1 MPSEIE
7 LGGGRIGRKQLN
19 FTVGTSGGNLLAVT
33 SDGGN
38 STQAPTGIINVTYIS
53 FVNIANFAA
62 PGSPDGTALA
72 TNDLVAVV
80 AQTAATENG
89 IYGTTSGGALVRTAH
104 VLAPGT
110 LIAAASG
117 TQFANSV
124 WIIRNT
130 TTPVLGTDNVV
141 IRPLNV
147 VGLDVNTTNV
157 TTPYVWDLIQGTG
170 ILVTAAGVNAIRNNI
185 TFTNTGVISVNGIT
199 STAAVTIAA
208 GTGIGIATVGS
219 TVTASNTGV
228 LSVTGE
234 AGGIGVSAATGAVT
248 FTNLG
253 VKKITADG
261 GDLTGNLTLTAAGGL
276 NINRSGQNIEFEQT
290 AAGGGATDIQDFV
303 SSGTW
308 TKPAGAKLVQVLC
321 IGAGAGGGSG
331 ARGAAGGYHSGGGGG
346 GAGQRLLMRLLASD
360 CGTTESVTIGA
371 GGTGG
376 TARTTDGTGNDGAAG
391 GNTTFGGLLTALGGD
406 YGRGGITSSAGTAI
420 GGVSRENWYLFVSIG
435 GSQGSSGASDAA
447 GTAAVASLAQ
457 RSTAGG
463 GGGTISST
471 GAERAGSAAGAVT
484 TPAGGTINSAG
495 TAGASAGAAGG
506 NGSSSNVHTTASGGG
521 GGYCGDAAGTVAGG
535 AGGNGGAQYGSGGGG
550 GGSSV
555 TGANSGAGGNGGDGF
570 VRIITYCG

>member
-19 FTVGTSGGNLLAVT
+19 FTVGTGGGNLLAIT

-80 AQTAATENG
+80 AQTTATENG

-157 TTPYVWDLIQGTG
+157 TTPYVWDLVQGTG

-185 TFTNTGVISVNGIT
+185 TFTNNGVISVNGIT
-199 STAAVTIAA
+199 SSAAVTIAA

-331 ARGAAGGYHSGGGGG
+331 ARGAAGTEKLGGGG
-346 GAGQRLLMRLLASD
+346 GAAGQRVVASFIASSFA
-360 CGTTESVTIGA
+360 GTESVTVGA

-376 TARTTDGTGNDGAAG
+376 TAKTTDGAGNNGTAG
-391 GNTTFGGLLTALGGD
+391 GASAFTSVITALGGD
-406 YGRGGITSSAGTAI
+406 YGLGGATATGATAGGQGYLSFRDFAQLQAPDGGSSA
-420 GGVSRENWYLFVSIG
+420 
-435 GSQGSSGASDAA
+435 SD
-447 GTAAVASLAQ
+447 TAAATRPDDPYYHS
-457 RSTAGG
+457 SSGG
-463 GGGTISST
+463 GGGTINAAGT
-471 GAERAGSAAGAVT
+471 LRRGAEGGRVLEADFSSIITGGS
-484 TPAGGTINSAG
+484 N
-495 TAGASAGAAGG
+495 ASGAAGTNGG
-506 NGSSSNVHTTASGGG
+506 NGNSSNTYLVASGGG
-521 GGYCGDAAGTVAGG
+521 GGNSGDAAGTVAGG
-535 AGGNGGAQYGSGGGG
+535 NGGNGGAQYGAGGGG